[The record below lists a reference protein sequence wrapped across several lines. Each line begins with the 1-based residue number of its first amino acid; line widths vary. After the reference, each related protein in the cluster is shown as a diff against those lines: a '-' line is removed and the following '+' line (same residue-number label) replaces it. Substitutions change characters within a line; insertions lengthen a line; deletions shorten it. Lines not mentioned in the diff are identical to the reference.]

1 MYDKR
6 LQCMQTNEEKLVK
19 ADGSCHKDV
28 FLAAIEGDIECL
40 VYNLDNGADVNALG
54 KPKAWGYRFEKASA
68 FYAAPLHYAVAY
80 GRESAVKLLLER
92 GANIDQKSHSGLSS
106 VDYARLRGYIQL
118 SAMLEATRG

>member
-28 FLAAIEGDIECL
+28 FLAAIGGDIECL

-68 FYAAPLHYAVAY
+68 FYAAPLHYAVALSVRFLL
-80 GRESAVKLLLER
+80 GRGTAI
-92 GANIDQKSHSGLSS
+92 NQKSHSGLSLPAP
-106 VDYARLRGYIQL
+106 V
-118 SAMLEATRG
+118 LEGTILCDAAHFPIPPQS